1 MTEPMTEPMIKPM
14 IEIERVTKAYDGR
27 RVVDELSLSV
37 PPGSLCVLLG
47 PSGCGKSTTLRMINR
62 LIAFDSGAIRV
73 GGEDVRQVPPEVL
86 RRRIGYAIQSI
97 GLFPHWRVEDNIA
110 TVPRLL
116 GWPRSQVRDRVSELL
131 LLLRLDPESYRSKYP
146 HQLSGG
152 EQQRVGVARA
162 LAADPDL
169 LLMDEPFAALDP
181 VTRGALQGEILRIQR
196 ATKKT
201 VVFVTH
207 DIEEALVL
215 ASDIAILE
223 RGRLAQW
230 GTPIEILERPAS
242 PFVAEFVGGAAN
254 GLKLMSLR
262 TVAERLHPGEPAEG
276 EALVSNTSL
285 RDALAAMAAGHTDR
299 LPVVDHAGRPLGA
312 ITLADLVR

>member
-1 MTEPMTEPMIKPM
+1 M
-14 IEIERVTKAYDGR
+14 IEIERVSKAYDGN
-27 RVVDELSLSV
+27 RVVDDLSLTI
-37 PPGSLCVLLG
+37 PEGAFCVLLG

-62 LIAFDSGAIRV
+62 LVAFDSGMIRV
-73 GGEDVRQVPPEVL
+73 GGEDVRQVPAEAL

-116 GWPRSQVRDRVSELL
+116 NWPQARVRDRVTELL
-131 LLLRLDPESYRSKYP
+131 ELLRLDPASYRAKYP

-162 LAADPDL
+162 LAADPEL
-169 LLMDEPFAALDP
+169 LLMDEPFAAVDP
-181 VTRGALQGEILRIQR
+181 VTRAALQGEILRIQQ

-201 VVFVTH
+201 IVFVTH
-207 DIEEALVL
+207 DIEEALLL
-215 ASDIAILE
+215 ATDIAIIE

-230 GTPIEILERPAS
+230 GTPLDLLEHPAS
-242 PFVAEFVGGAAN
+242 AFVAEFVGGEAS
-254 GLKLMSLR
+254 GLKLLSLR
-262 TVAERLHPGEPAEG
+262 TVADRVHPGEAAEG
-276 EALVSNTSL
+276 EPLPSDTSL
-285 RDALAAMAAGHTDR
+285 RDALAAMTARHTDR
-299 LPVVDHAGRPLGA
+299 LPVVDDTGHPLGA

>member
-1 MTEPMTEPMIKPM
+1 MPTDGRPM
-14 IEIERVTKAYDGR
+14 IEIERVSKAYDGR
-27 RVVDELSLSV
+27 PVVDELSLSV
-37 PPGSLCVLLG
+37 PAGAFCVLLG

-62 LIAFDSGAIRV
+62 LVAFDTGTIRV
-73 GGEDVRQVPPEVL
+73 GGEDVRAVPAEAL

-116 GWPRSQVRDRVSELL
+116 NWPRPRIRDRVTELL
-131 LLLRLDPESYRSKYP
+131 ELLRLDPESYRNKYP

-152 EQQRVGVARA
+152 EQQRIGVARA

-169 LLMDEPFAALDP
+169 LLMDEPFAAVDP
-181 VTRGALQGEILRIQR
+181 VTRLALQDEVRRIHQ

-201 VVFVTH
+201 IVFVTH

-215 ASDIAILE
+215 ASDIAIIE

-230 GTPIEILERPAS
+230 GIPIEILERPAS
-242 PFVAEFVGGAAN
+242 AFVAEFVGGSAS
-254 GLKLMSLR
+254 GLKLLSLR
-262 TVAERLHPGEPAEG
+262 TVAERLHPGEAASGGPLASD
-276 EALVSNTSL
+276 ASL
-285 RDALAAMAAGHTDR
+285 RDALAAMAEQHTDR
-299 LPVVDHAGRPLGA
+299 LPVVDHDGRPLGV